1 MEMDRV
7 VTNLTR
13 IDACVQHRWATQDV
27 LMEYMSRGW
36 QEYLNQ
42 PKRLPGTGVN
52 EPPIQVI
59 PQFPYHRPGGDKLP
73 DASEDGTP
81 AGSSLATL
89 QSQVLDRQAVTR
101 AVLTH
106 DIGRNIPVAPNTH
119 LAREL
124 ARAAN
129 DYTIDRWLAQ
139 DDRLSSLILV
149 PNQTPA
155 AAVAEIERLG
165 GDSRM
170 VGVLMGAN
178 GLARPFG
185 HPAYHEIYRAAA
197 EWELPIVITAGADA
211 PAEALTHSSAGGL
224 VATYAEYHIFQPQSL
239 MTHIVSMI
247 VQGVFAKFPD
257 LKVLL
262 AGGGVGWVPSLFW
275 RFDTEYIAYRREA
288 PWLKRTP
295 TELLHNNIRVTTYP
309 LDAPGRREQL
319 LRLLTAFGGME
330 DLLIYGGGYPNWD
343 ADSVADV
350 QTALPE
356 EWHEKVF
363 ADNALEFF
371 RWEAPSA
378 PTRLTGEAV
387 AASEAAVGAME

>member
-1 MEMDRV
+1 
-7 VTNLTR
+7 VTASTF
-13 IDACVQHRWATQDV
+13 IDAWVQHRWETQDV

-42 PKRLPGTGVN
+42 PKRLPGLGVE
-52 EPPIQVI
+52 EPPIQVV
-59 PQFPYHRPGGDKLP
+59 PHFPYHRPGGDKLP
-73 DASEDGTP
+73 DASKDGAP
-81 AGSSLATL
+81 AGSSLAMVRE
-89 QSQVLDRQAVTR
+89 QVLDRGSLER
-101 AVLTH
+101 AILTH

-129 DYTIDRWLAQ
+129 DFTIDRWLAH

-149 PNQTPA
+149 PNQVPA
-155 AAVAEIERLG
+155 AAVAEIERLAS
-165 GDSRM
+165 DSRM

-178 GLARPFG
+178 GLARPYG

-197 EWELPIVITAGADA
+197 EWGLPIVIAAGTDA

-224 VATYAEYHIFQPQSL
+224 VSTYAEYHVFQPQSL
-239 MTHIVSMI
+239 MTHIVSMV

-288 PWLKRTP
+288 PWLKQTP
-295 TELLHNNIRVTTYP
+295 TEILRSNIRVTTYP
-309 LDAPGRREQL
+309 LDAPGHRDQL

-330 DLLIYGGGYPNWD
+330 DVLIYGSGYPNWD
-343 ADSVADV
+343 ADPIADV
-350 QTALPE
+350 QEALPE
-356 EWHEKVF
+356 VWHEKVF
-363 ADNALEFF
+363 ADNAFDFF
-371 RWEAPSA
+371 RWEAPAA
-378 PTRLTGEAV
+378 PTRLTGEAI